1 MGPDRPDEQ
10 GRVLGNWRLG
20 QLLGEGGFGAVYEA
34 QHVELSDRRAA
45 VKLLHPQLSRQSEL
59 RRRFINEANAAS
71 RADHEHIVQIFDG
84 GTDPSGTCFV
94 AMELLRGRS
103 LSKALAPGP
112 LSPERVVHIGSQ
124 VASALAAAHRARII
138 HRDLKPDNIFLVE
151 RQNNPDFV
159 KLLDF
164 GVAKVVEDDRLTKT
178 GVILGTP
185 AYMSP
190 EQWRCVPDLDGRA
203 DLYSLG
209 VILFRCVTG
218 ELPFQARTV
227 FDWMQAHLFAPA
239 PDACERVTLPRA
251 LNELIHHLLAKAR
264 EDRPSSAQEV
274 SEALAR
280 CLDTT
285 LKASQSHPALSPAVP
300 SLVSAAEYESSALP
314 TARPVPVPVPVAR
327 PARDVLPV
335 VALRP
340 ATAHKP
346 AKSIWLSL
354 HDLSSVSRSL
364 VRRPVGN
371 LIAFATG
378 GLALTLGI
386 AWLTG
391 VQQPFGRQSA
401 PVAAGLAP
409 AGQGGVASQ
418 GSEKSAPPSMN
429 AQSERAS
436 RRWTLPEKMVEL
448 GPGKLPPLPA
458 GPAALRSRSGTAL
471 PVSVPHFAL
480 GRYEVSLQEY
490 RAFAE
495 AAHLPPPNPWTG
507 VENYE
512 QLIHTPVN
520 QVTRAQ
526 ATAYCASIQL
536 PGNPERRGR
545 LPYRSEWEFA
555 ARNGQPGRYY
565 LWRSAF
571 HVGSVNFQRQAADLR
586 PLVDVDSQPNAQS
599 YHGISHLF
607 GNVAEWMADD
617 TAVPPGKPLG
627 LTCGGNYLSKSE
639 AELAD
644 CLPWDPERASGSIGF
659 RCALDLPE

>member
-1 MGPDRPDEQ
+1 MGLDRPDEH

-45 VKLLHPQLSRQSEL
+45 VKLLHPQLSRQIEL

-103 LSKALAPGP
+103 LTKVLDSGP

-218 ELPFQARTV
+218 EFPFQARSV
-227 FDWMQAHLFAPA
+227 FDWMQAHLFSPA
-239 PDACERVTLPRA
+239 PEACERVTLPRA
-251 LNELIHHLLAKAR
+251 LNDLIRHLLAKAR
-264 EDRPSSAQEV
+264 EDRPPSAQAV

-285 LKASQSHPALSPAVP
+285 LKASQSQPALSPAVP
-300 SLVSAAEYESSALP
+300 SVATVSEWESSTLP
-314 TARPVPVPVPVAR
+314 TPRPVYAPVVR
-327 PARDVLPV
+327 PAREALPV
-335 VALRP
+335 APLP
-340 ATAHKP
+340 SANAPKP

-364 VRRPVGN
+364 MRRPVGN
-371 LIAFATG
+371 LIATG
-378 GLALTLGI
+378 GLALTLGVV
-386 AWLTG
+386 WLARAHL
-391 VQQPFGRQSA
+391 PFGRPFAPAATDLAPTGRSA
-401 PVAAGLAP
+401 VAA
-409 AGQGGVASQ
+409 Q
-418 GSEKSAPPSMN
+418 GSEKSAPPSGN
-429 AQSERAS
+429 AQSGRAS
-436 RRWTLPEKMVEL
+436 KRWTLPEKMVEL

-458 GPAALRSRSGTAL
+458 GPAALPSRSGTAL

-480 GRYEVSLQEY
+480 GRYEVSFQEY

-495 AAHLPPPNPWTG
+495 AAHLPPPYPWTG

-512 QLIHTPVN
+512 QIIHTPVN

-526 ATAYCASIQL
+526 AAAYCASIQL

-571 HVGSVNFQRQAADLR
+571 QVGRVNFQRQATDLH

-617 TAVPPGKPLG
+617 TAVPPGKPTG
-627 LTCGGNYLSKSE
+627 LTCGGNALSKSE
-639 AELAD
+639 AELAG
-644 CLPWDPERASGSIGF
+644 CLPWNPDKASASIGF
-659 RCALDLPE
+659 RCALALPD

>member
-45 VKLLHPQLSRQSEL
+45 VKLLHPQLSRQPEL

-103 LSKALAPGP
+103 LSKELDLGP
-112 LSPERVVHIGSQ
+112 LGFERVVHIGSQ

-190 EQWRCVPDLDGRA
+190 EQWRCVLDLDGRA

-209 VILFRCVTG
+209 VILYRCVTG
-218 ELPFQARTV
+218 ELPFQARSV
-227 FDWMQAHLFAPA
+227 FDWMQAHLFSPV
-239 PDACERVTLPRA
+239 PEACERVTLPRA
-251 LNELIHHLLAKAR
+251 LNDLIHHLLAKAR
-264 EDRPSSAQEV
+264 EDRPPSAQAV

-285 LKASQSHPALSPAVP
+285 LKASQSHPALSPAVQ
-300 SLVSAAEYESSALP
+300 SLTSAAEEKSSALP
-314 TARPVPVPVPVAR
+314 TPRPAPAPLAHPAREALPVAAFP
-327 PARDVLPV
+327 PASTP
-335 VALRP
+335 
-340 ATAHKP
+340 KP

-364 VRRPVGN
+364 VQRPIGN
-371 LIAFATG
+371 LIALTTG
-378 GLALTLGI
+378 GLVLTVGV
-386 AWLTG
+386 AWLAG
-391 VQQPFGRQSA
+391 ARLQFGRRSDPA
-401 PVAAGLAP
+401 AAGLAP
-409 AGQGGVASQ
+409 AGQGAVAAQ
-418 GSEKSAPPSMN
+418 GSEKSVLPRVN
-429 AQSERAS
+429 TQSGRAAK
-436 RRWTLPEKMVEL
+436 RLILPEKMVDL

-458 GPAALRSRSGTAL
+458 GPTALRSRSGTAL
-471 PVSVPHFAL
+471 PVSVSHFAL
-480 GRYEVSLQEY
+480 GRYEVSFQEY

-495 AAHLPPPNPWTG
+495 SKHLPPPYPWTG
-507 VENYE
+507 VDNYE
-512 QLIHTPVN
+512 LLIHTPVN
-520 QVTRAQ
+520 QVTRSQ
-526 ATAYCASIQL
+526 AAAYCANIQL

-565 LWRSAF
+565 LWRAAF
-571 HVGSVNFQRQAADLR
+571 QVGRVNFQRQAADLHS
-586 PLVDVDSQPNAQS
+586 LVDVDSQPNAQS

-607 GNVAEWMADD
+607 GNVEEWMADD
-617 TAVPPGKPLG
+617 KAVPPGKPSG
-627 LTCGGNYLSKSE
+627 LTCGGSAFSKSE
-639 AELAD
+639 AELAG
-644 CLPWDPERASGSIGF
+644 CLPRDPDKASASIGF
-659 RCALDLPE
+659 RCAIDLPE